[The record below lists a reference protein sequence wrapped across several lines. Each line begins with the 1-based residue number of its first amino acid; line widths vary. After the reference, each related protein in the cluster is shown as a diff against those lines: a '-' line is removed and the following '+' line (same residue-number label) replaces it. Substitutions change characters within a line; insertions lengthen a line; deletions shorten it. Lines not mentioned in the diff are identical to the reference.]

1 MKSTPQLDLLL
12 PQGKGDQRWRPA
24 KPTWTMMLHL
34 IRSVAS
40 LLALIHMRPHGPH
53 LSTSYIW
60 SSLTLWLNYI
70 SIYIYIYIGR
80 SRYVYNIYLKYQKIH
95 FRREQKYQN
104 FMCMCC
110 LQAQHKPAV
119 LLLINTVDNIY
130 FAHTLERNE
139 NVKNGVVTL

>member
-1 MKSTPQLDLLL
+1 MKTCKTHLDHDVTSNKECCFL
-12 PQGKGDQRWRPA
+12 A
-24 KPTWTMMLHL
+24 SAHSYAATW
-34 IRSVAS
+34 SAP
-40 LLALIHMRPHGPH
+40 IHFIYMIITNPFIK
-53 LSTSYIW
+53 L
-60 SSLTLWLNYI
+60 
-70 SIYIYIYIGR
+70 YIYIYIGR